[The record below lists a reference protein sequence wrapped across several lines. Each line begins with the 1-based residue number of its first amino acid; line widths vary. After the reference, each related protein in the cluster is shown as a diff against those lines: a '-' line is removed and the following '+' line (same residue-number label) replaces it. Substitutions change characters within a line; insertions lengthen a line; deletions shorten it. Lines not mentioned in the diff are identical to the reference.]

1 MPNKDDKLIYLTLA
15 LSNAE
20 SLEILRM
27 ADSAEQA
34 LKTANALA
42 YPETDTDRKKIYR
55 LKESAKF
62 KYFQIGQILT
72 GNLMVRPT
80 KLDRTA
86 AVSIWNAALVKG
98 LPSEE
103 LVDLLR
109 RLQLQVTGRLSDP
122 IGFFLRESGHE
133 LLLKRQKVDGVQ
145 PSPSSCLKGHFLSV
159 ESDDV
164 LTRKR
169 RVLLSELLDA
179 LQDRF
184 GITPVGKREAEIA
197 GLNTGND
204 ELCSVFTCKG
214 RTVIIS
220 VL

>member
-1 MPNKDDKLIYLTLA
+1 MTTKDDKLIYLTLT
-15 LSNAE
+15 LTNAE

-34 LKTANALA
+34 LKTANILS
-42 YPETDTDRKKIYR
+42 YSRIDTDTQKAHHLR
-55 LKESAKF
+55 ESAKC
-62 KYFQIGQILT
+62 KYFQIGQVLMNGLT
-72 GNLMVRPT
+72 VRPT

-86 AVSIWNAALVKG
+86 AVSIWNAALAKG
-98 LPSEE
+98 LPAEE

-122 IGFFLRESGHE
+122 IGFFLREPGNE
-133 LLLKRQKVDGVQ
+133 LLLKSQEVDRVQ
-145 PSPSSCLKGHFLSV
+145 SSPSSHLEGHLFPV
-159 ESDDV
+159 ESKDV
-164 LTRKR
+164 LIRKR

-179 LQDRF
+179 LQDCL
-184 GITPVGKREAEIA
+184 GITTVRERKTQAT
-197 GLNTGND
+197 GLDTGND

-214 RTVIIS
+214 CTAIIS